1 MDYKKICNDSLTQL
15 SDELQENGLST
26 YETSSLMVDIY
37 KVVKKKAFKGE
48 MKNAPSNLHA

>member
-37 KVVKKKAFKGE
+37 KVVKRHLKDNEKCTK
-48 MKNAPSNLHA
+48 